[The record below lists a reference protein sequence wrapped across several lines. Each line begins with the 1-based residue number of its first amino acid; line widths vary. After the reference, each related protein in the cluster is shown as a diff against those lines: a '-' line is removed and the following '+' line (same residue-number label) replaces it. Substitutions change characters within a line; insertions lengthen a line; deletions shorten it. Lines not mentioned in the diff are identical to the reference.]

1 MLDPKTELVRDF
13 FCKFYLD
20 RDSKI
25 YREFQKLAHVAKMIE
40 VKESSALDKQI
51 EQFRF
56 GWMRDA
62 IMNEDKSLIQAIIAM
77 DAVTNQELIDILP
90 EFAI

>member
-1 MLDPKTELVRDF
+1 MSDHKTELVRDF
-13 FCKFYLD
+13 YRQFYLD
-20 RDSKI
+20 RDSKTFQ
-25 YREFQKLAHVAKMIE
+25 EFHKLANIAKMIE

-62 IMNEDKSLIQAIIAM
+62 IMNEDKLLIQAIIAM
-77 DAVTNQELIDILP
+77 DAVTNQELINILP